1 MYDRIGC
8 VVEPSW
14 LYVRTMSRSGSEAL
28 QDSVSRF
35 VRIFGLLDRERT
47 PCGLDLHIS
56 EAHLISDVASDGPL
70 GQKQLCERLHL
81 AKSTVSR
88 LVGQL
93 IERGWLQRE
102 PAVADGRAVLVSLT
116 GEGRVVAERLRRAR
130 ARRFSDL
137 LAAVPDERRCAVIDA
152 VRFLADAAGAAR
164 QEVSA

>member
-1 MYDRIGC
+1 MHDRIGC
-8 VVEPSW
+8 VVEPRW
-14 LYVRTMSRSGSEAL
+14 LYVRTMSRAGSEAL
-28 QDSVSRF
+28 QESVSRF
-35 VRIFGLLDRERT
+35 VRTFGLLDRERT

-56 EAHLISDVASDGPL
+56 EAHLISDLASDGPL

-102 PAVADGRAVLVSLT
+102 PLAADGRAVLVSLT
-116 GEGRVVAERLRRAR
+116 DDGRVVAERLRRAR

-137 LAAVPDERRCAVIDA
+137 LAAVPDERRSAVIDA
-152 VRFLADAAGAAR
+152 VRILADAADADR